1 VNQPAVTRDDT
12 FARAILW
19 RAGGGVAVASL
30 GGLLVR
36 VAQGSRL
43 DAGTAVGVIT
53 LSMCALTALL
63 LVRQRVRAATH
74 VFLGLSWV
82 LVAGI
87 SVARGPSY
95 PATIPLYL
103 LVTLLA
109 GLLLST
115 RAAIVFA
122 LLSSAATAGLIVA
135 TELGVFPEP
144 APIGVAYRAGVAV
157 IALIIVTVT
166 YVAALRR
173 LQTALT
179 ELAHKNRELE
189 RTRAS
194 LSQEVTSRTQ
204 SLVEA
209 RDAAEAASRTKSAFL
224 ANMSHE
230 LRTPMNAVIGMT
242 DVLLDTKLDDEQRTM
257 LKTVRDG
264 GDALLAVLNDVLD
277 LSAIEAGR
285 LAIARAPF
293 DVRGVVADVAALM
306 QPEATQA
313 GLTLETRVDDDVPR
327 TVLGDARRVR
337 QVLLNLVGNAVKFT
351 ERGAVTV
358 HTCVTAADDPNDP
371 NGVRRLRFAVRD
383 TGVGIDVEDLDRI
396 FVPFTQL
403 DASSTRTRGG
413 SGLGLSISRQ
423 LAVQMGGAIGVESEV
438 YRGSTF
444 TLDVPLEL
452 ASDEGSAP
460 NERARPA
467 LPPHMRILIA
477 EDNEVNVRVLEHM
490 LTTLGLRADVVTT
503 GAAAL
508 RAVQERSYD
517 CVLMDVHMPEMDG
530 LEATRRI
537 RAEVSG
543 GGPRVIAVTAD
554 ALPEQ
559 TDAFR
564 AAGVDDVLAKPIV
577 VGALAAALARSHKV
591 EKG

>member
-1 VNQPAVTRDDT
+1 
-12 FARAILW
+12 
-19 RAGGGVAVASL
+19 
-30 GGLLVR
+30 
-36 VAQGSRL
+36 
-43 DAGTAVGVIT
+43 
-53 LSMCALTALL
+53 M
-63 LVRQRVRAATH
+63 
-74 VFLGLSWV
+74 
-82 LVAGI
+82 
-87 SVARGPSY
+87 
-95 PATIPLYL
+95 
-103 LVTLLA
+103 TLLA

-122 LLSSAATAGLIVA
+122 LLSSAATAGLIIA
-135 TELGVFPEP
+135 SDLGMFPDVK
-144 APIGVAYRAGVAV
+144 PIGVAYHAGSAVVALV
-157 IALIIVTVT
+157 IVTIT
-166 YVAALRR
+166 FVAALRR
-173 LQTALT
+173 LQTALK
-179 ELAHKNRELE
+179 ELAKKNVELE

-194 LSQEVTSRTQ
+194 LSEEIASRTR

-230 LRTPMNAVIGMT
+230 LRTPMNAVLGMT
-242 DVLLDTKLDDEQRTM
+242 DLLLETKLDDDQRTK

-293 DVRGVVADVAALM
+293 QPRAVVDDVAALM
-306 QPEATQA
+306 QPEATRA
-313 GLTLETRVDDDVPR
+313 GLTLEAHVDDDVPK
-327 TVLGDARRVR
+327 TALGDARRVR

-351 ERGAVTV
+351 ERGAVTL
-358 HTCVTAADDPNDP
+358 HACVTTVDGA
-371 NGVRRLRFAVRD
+371 RRLRFAVRD
-383 TGVGIDVEDLDRI
+383 TGVGIDADDLDRI

-423 LAVQMGGAIGVESEV
+423 LAVQMGGAVGVESEV

-444 TLDVPLEL
+444 TLDVPLEVSL
-452 ASDEGSAP
+452 DEASAP
-460 NERARPA
+460 MERPRPA
-467 LPPHMRILIA
+467 LSPQMRILIA

-490 LTTLGLRADVVTT
+490 LSSLGLRADVVGT

-508 RAVQERSYD
+508 RAVHEVAYD

-537 RAEVSG
+537 RAEVQG
-543 GGPRVIAVTAD
+543 GGPPVVAVTAD

-559 TDAFR
+559 SAAFR
-564 AAGVDDVLAKPIV
+564 AAGVDEVVAKPLLV
-577 VGALAAALARSHKV
+577 DTLAGALARVAQGRKLASADPAGH
-591 EKG
+591 GGA